1 MKRPIICAY
10 YFPNWHVDPRNE
22 KLHGRNW
29 TEWQVVRCATPRFE
43 GHLQPNTPL
52 WGYEDEADP
61 AVMERKIEAAAAHGI
76 DAFVFDY
83 YYFADGPYRERCLL
97 EGFLPASNCGDLRFA
112 LMWANHDPIY
122 AHPGSYLKPAEV
134 LWSGDVSPETFLRC
148 TDHVIDTYFRQPNY
162 LRVDGKLYFS
172 FFRPAALIRGL
183 GGIRMTRILFDD
195 FRRRTAEAGLGELNL
210 DAVFYSFDPQMNRA
224 DLNREIRDAGFDS
237 CSNYS
242 NLRGKGFPS
251 FEYDVMTDLNDAEMR
266 RITRLLDVPYHPVI
280 TTGFDNSPRTVQSDM
295 YENIGYPFT
304 SVAVNNT
311 PEAWERCLRL
321 ARSFTQ
327 SEEFSGQLLHLSCW
341 NEWTEGAYLEPD
353 TRYGTGKLDAVLR
366 VFGRG
371 NETTGT
377 KEHS

>member
-1 MKRPIICAY
+1 MKKSFLILSVAFAIFAISCSE
-10 YFPNWHVDPRNE
+10 DP
-22 KLHGRNW
+22 K
-29 TEWQVVRCATPRFE
+29 P
-43 GHLQPNTPL
+43 
-52 WGYEDEADP
+52 ADP
-61 AVMERKIEAAAAHGI
+61 DDPGTEQPEDPGTEQPE
-76 DAFVFDY
+76 DP
-83 YYFADGPYRERCLL
+83 ADEEVTDLN
-97 EGFLPASNCGDLRFA
+97 ASN
-112 LMWANHDPIY
+112 
-122 AHPGSYLKPAEV
+122 
-134 LWSGDVSPETFLRC
+134 PETANCYIISKGGRYCFNATVMGNGNDGLMESFDTKTTAIEPTKAVLVWEDTGGLI
-148 TDHVIDTYFRQPNY
+148 TDVE
-162 LRVDGKLYFS
+162 LVDGKLYFS

-377 KEHS
+377 KEHSR